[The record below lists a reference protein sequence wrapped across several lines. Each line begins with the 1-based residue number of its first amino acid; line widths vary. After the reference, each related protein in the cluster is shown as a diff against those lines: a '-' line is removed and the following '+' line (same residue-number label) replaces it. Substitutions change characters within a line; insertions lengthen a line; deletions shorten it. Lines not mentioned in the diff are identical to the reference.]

1 VPGDDG
7 LRLDDDERRS
17 PPGPDAGEPDPEP
30 PVGLREPHPS
40 RSGACIT
47 CSWCRK
53 ASTSAFGARTRRCSE
68 RQEGTR
74 RAPIEWLESVSIV
87 ARNIN
92 YCKKN
97 GVFTRHRSV
106 RAGVTT
112 TRAEKRRMSV
122 GTAPLGL
129 PLPGLS
135 PARSGGLT
143 TNSRPTGSTI
153 RQALMSAKSSVA
165 LAFIVLSFSSGL

>member
-1 VPGDDG
+1 MTVSG
-7 LRLDDDERRS
+7 LTMTSVVRHPVQMRESPTQSHRSVFASRTRR
-17 PPGPDAGEPDPEP
+17 GR
-30 PVGLREPHPS
+30 VR
-40 RSGACIT
+40 CIT